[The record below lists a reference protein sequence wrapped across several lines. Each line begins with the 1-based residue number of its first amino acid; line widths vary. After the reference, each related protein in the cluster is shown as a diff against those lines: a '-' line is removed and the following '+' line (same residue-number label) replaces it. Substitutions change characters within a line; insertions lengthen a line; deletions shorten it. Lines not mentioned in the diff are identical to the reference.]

1 MKRGLMHCW
10 SAAYED
16 AVREAFVKA
25 GVNLDY
31 FKYPISDYNNDE
43 NIIHAV
49 ESYFQK
55 YADTELPC
63 EFVFSINY
71 IPVLSKACQKN
82 GVKYISW
89 SADSPLTTIYSKTIT
104 NPCNYFFTFDRVQ
117 MQEALNLGAQHVWH
131 MPLGTG
137 MKDLGE
143 PEEYKADMSFV
154 GNLYNSDS
162 MDMFSRIH
170 TLSDWLSG
178 YFNGIMQAQ
187 LQVYGYNFLNDVIS
201 EELWNETRK
210 SVVIDNSPEYVDAY
224 KQHFLDMLNR
234 HISRMERKKVLE
246 TIGKRRKLDLYTGSD
261 LSEIQAPGIV
271 NRGYADYFK
280 DMPVIFNTSK
290 INLNITSK
298 SIISG
303 IPLRVFDIMGCG
315 GFVLSNYQPELA
327 ELFEDG
333 KEVVLYESISDMEE
347 KIAYYLAHE
356 EERRKIARKGCEKV
370 QERYRFEMRIGE
382 ILREVFGDRK

>member
-104 NPCNYFFTFDRVQ
+104 NSCNYFFTFDRVQ

-162 MDMFSRIH
+162 MDMFSRIQ

-261 LSEIQAPGIV
+261 LSEIQVPGIV

-347 KIAYYLAHE
+347 KIEYYLAHE
-356 EERRKIARKGCEKV
+356 EERREIARRGCAKV

-382 ILREVFGDRK
+382 ILREVFGDRE

>member
-31 FKYPISDYNNDE
+31 FKYPVSDYNNDE
-43 NIIHAV
+43 NVIHAV
-49 ESYFQK
+49 ENYFKK
-55 YADTELPC
+55 YADTGSPC
-63 EFVFSINY
+63 EFVFSVNY
-71 IPVLSKACQKN
+71 IPVLSKVCQRT
-82 GVKYISW
+82 GVRYISW
-89 SADSPLTTIYSKTIT
+89 SVDSPLATIYSKTIT
-104 NPCNYFFTFDRVQ
+104 NPCNYFFTFDKVQ
-117 MQEALNLGAQHVWH
+117 AEEAISLGAPHVWH

-137 MKDLGE
+137 MKEL
-143 PEEYKADMSFV
+143 PKPQEYKADVSFM
-154 GNLYNSDS
+154 GNLYNSDNT
-162 MDMFSRIH
+162 DMFSRIH
-170 TLSDWLSG
+170 TFPDWLSG

-187 LQVYGYNFLNDVIS
+187 LQIYGYNFLSDVIS
-201 EELWNETRK
+201 EEIWKETK
-210 SVVIDNSPEYVDAY
+210 KAVVINNSPEYVDAY

-246 TIGKRRKLDLYTGSD
+246 TIGTKRRIDLYTGSD
-261 LSEIQAPGIV
+261 LSELQAPGIV
-271 NRGYADYFK
+271 NRGYADYFE
-280 DMPVIFNTSK
+280 DMPVIFSTSK

-333 KEVVLYESISDMEE
+333 REVVLYESISDMED
-347 KIAYYLAHE
+347 KIEYYLAHE
-356 EERRKIARKGCEKV
+356 EERREIARRGCEKV
-370 QERYRFEMRIGE
+370 QGRYRFEMRVSE
-382 ILREVFGDRK
+382 ILKAVFGDGE